1 MVIDARGVE
10 LKELFVKLKEIL
22 STDGRCGDVCIE
34 ILLDT
39 HNAAQKV
46 RAFVSM
52 TGCQTEI
59 KEKKGCYVLYVTGSP
74 CCV

>member
-1 MVIDARGVE
+1 MTIDARGIE
-10 LKELFVKLKEIL
+10 LKELFARLKEIL

-39 HNAAQKV
+39 LDAAQKV

-59 KEKKGCYVLYVTGSP
+59 KEKEGRYVLYVTGNP